1 MKVLNIVRTNTK
13 TKNESN
19 GRFIHLNLFNTK
31 YTVKAVIRERVSYWN
46 TYTTQ
51 YYRVFNLGKI
61 YLGFSKT

>member
-1 MKVLNIVRTNTK
+1 MKVLNIATNTK

-31 YTVKAVIRERVSYWN
+31 YTVKAVLRERVSYWN